1 MDFLWQNCG
10 DTQENQKMQAQTAD
24 FLRIKDEELKAI
36 SEHFEN
42 LNKLNFDKAE
52 SDPKDSNNPSKRQSP
67 SPSLPSETKN
77 TKLDPTK
84 SKK

>member
-1 MDFLWQNCG
+1 MDFLWQKCG
-10 DTQENQKMQAQTAD
+10 ETQENQKIQAQTAD

-52 SDPKDSNNPSKRQSP
+52 DPKDSNNPSKSQSP

-77 TKLDPTK
+77 TKLEPSKTK
-84 SKK
+84 K